1 MVTLQRPRHDFGKP
15 DVVPL
20 LGYRRT
26 RAVDDLVHEAQQRIG
41 GERVTQGGDL
51 VRHAPER
58 PHVALERVRLVGA
71 HLRGEVVGRARHRG
85 GKVVCS
91 LQHPADAE
99 VAQLDHPAAAEE
111 DVLGLQVAVHDAHA
125 VDVVQREC
133 DLGDPVQHLPL
144 REIPASGFRARDVG
158 EQVAVLRECGDDAQ
172 GLVVIAQEG
181 LLVSYDVRVAQ
192 PGQQLRLAQSLAL
205 FLHLVDRDALH
216 HVRATLRDVGDEV
229 HGAVVA
235 VADLLAELILL
246 HGERRARRRAPRVF
260 EGRRGTRQSPS
271 SQTIRVPPDA
281 ISGRALLAI
290 RPEPG
295 GASPR
300 RSKTRVSR

>member
-1 MVTLQRPRHDFGKP
+1 MH
-15 DVVPL
+15 
-20 LGYRRT
+20 
-26 RAVDDLVHEAQQRIG
+26 H
-41 GERVTQGGDL
+41 
-51 VRHAPER
+51 
-58 PHVALERVRLVGA
+58 
-71 HLRGEVVGRARHRG
+71 
-85 GKVVCS
+85 
-91 LQHPADAE
+91 
-99 VAQLDHPAAAEE
+99 
-111 DVLGLQVAVHDAHA
+111 AHA

-172 GLVVIAQEG
+172 GLAVIAQEG

-229 HGAVVA
+229 HRAVVA

-246 HGERRARRRAPRVF
+246 HGERRARRRASRVF
-260 EGRRGTRQSPS
+260 EGRDPS
-271 SQTIRVPPDA
+271 IPVVA
-281 ISGRALLAI
+281 NN
-290 RPEPG
+290 PG
-295 GASPR
+295 AA
-300 RSKTRVSR
+300 